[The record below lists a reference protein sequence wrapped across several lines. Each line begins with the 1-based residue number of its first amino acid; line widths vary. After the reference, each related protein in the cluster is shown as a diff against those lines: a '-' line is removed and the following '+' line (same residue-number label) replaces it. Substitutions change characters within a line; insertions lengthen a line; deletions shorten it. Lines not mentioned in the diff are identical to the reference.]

1 MRSLTLVG
9 PAAFVVALAAC
20 SPAPAPPGNGEAQQ
34 PAPVES
40 VIPPSPT
47 RSPSPIV
54 LGTVTEAAAARL
66 QGELRCA
73 FLSDAGR
80 LVLVG
85 AGNVDRASRA
95 TVVVMRDTT
104 PVLLTAREA
113 GGFDA
118 LTRGSSFD
126 GEKLIVAITRGA
138 ERTTGHEGSS
148 HTATLSIE
156 APGSAPQAIDGV
168 WECGP

>member
-1 MRSLTLVG
+1 MRLPIISL
-9 PAAFVVALAAC
+9 AMALAAC
-20 SPAPAPPGNGEAQQ
+20 SPAPAPPANDSATQ

-40 VIPPSPT
+40 VHPRSPT
-47 RSPSPIV
+47 PSPSPIA
-54 LGTVTEAAAARL
+54 LGAVTEAAAAQL
-66 QGELRCA
+66 KGELRCA
-73 FLSDAGR
+73 FLSDSGS

-95 TVVVMRDTT
+95 TVVVMRNTI

-126 GEKLIVAITRGA
+126 GENLIVAITRGA
-138 ERTTGHEGSS
+138 ERATGHEGSS

-156 APGSAPQAIDGV
+156 AAGSAPQAIDGV